1 MARNR
6 KSGRKTWGK
15 THRRR
20 NSGDRNPSVWL
31 YGVHAVIAALS
42 NPARICERVLVSD
55 EELAAHAVAA
65 AEHHGA
71 RVSFECVSR
80 DDVGSVLPSG
90 AVHQGIALLTQPLP
104 DPGLEA
110 AIDRALAMN
119 PPCILV
125 LDQVTDP
132 QNVGAIMRSAGAFGA
147 SAIVMQDRHAPLVTG
162 ALAKAASG
170 GLETVDLV
178 RETNLVR
185 SLEALK
191 ARDFWCI
198 GLNGEAKRTL
208 AEARVTGPTT
218 LVLGAEG
225 SGLRRLV
232 SETCDALARIPQRST
247 IESLNVSNAAAVALY
262 EVTRTA

>member
-6 KSGRKTWGK
+6 SSGRKTSGK

-20 NSGDRNPSVWL
+20 NSGDRNASGWL
-31 YGVHAVIAALS
+31 YGAHAVIAALS
-42 NPARICERVLVSD
+42 NPARVCERVLVSD
-55 EELAAHAVAA
+55 EDLAVQAVAA
-65 AEHHGA
+65 AEPHGG
-71 RVSFECVSR
+71 RVSLERVSR
-80 DDVGSVLPSG
+80 DDVGSVLPTG
-90 AVHQGIALLTQPLP
+90 AVHQGIALLAEPLP

-110 AIDRALAMN
+110 AIDRALALD

-147 SAIVMQDRHAPLVTG
+147 SAIVMQDRHAPPVTG

-198 GLNGEAKRTL
+198 GLAGEAERTL
-208 AEARVTGPTT
+208 AEARMAGPTA

-225 SGLRRLV
+225 AGLRRLV
-232 SETCDALARIPQRST
+232 GETCDALARIPQSSA

-262 EVTRTA
+262 EITRPA

>member
-6 KSGRKTWGK
+6 NSGRKNSGK

-20 NSGDRNPSVWL
+20 SGGDRSAGGWL
-31 YGVHAVIAALS
+31 YGAHAVVAALS
-42 NPARICERVLVSD
+42 NPDRICERILVSD
-55 EELAAHAVAA
+55 EDVAGQATAAL
-65 AEHHGA
+65 ETRGGQ
-71 RVSFECVSR
+71 VSVERVSR
-80 DDVGSVLPSG
+80 DDISAVLPPG
-90 AVHQGIALLTQPLP
+90 AVHQGIALLAQPLP

-110 AIDRALAMN
+110 AMDLALASARA
-119 PPCILV
+119 CILV

-132 QNVGAIMRSAGAFGA
+132 QNVGAILRSAGAFGA
-147 SAIVMQDRHAPLVTG
+147 SAVVMQDRHAPPVTG

-170 GLETVDLV
+170 GLETVALV

-198 GLNGEAKRTL
+198 GLSGDAERTL
-208 AEARVTGPTT
+208 ADARVTGPTA

-225 SGLRRLV
+225 AGLRRLV
-232 SETCDALARIPQRST
+232 GETCDALARIPQSAAV
-247 IESLNVSNAAAVALY
+247 ESLNVSNAAAVALY
-262 EVTRTA
+262 EIMRPT